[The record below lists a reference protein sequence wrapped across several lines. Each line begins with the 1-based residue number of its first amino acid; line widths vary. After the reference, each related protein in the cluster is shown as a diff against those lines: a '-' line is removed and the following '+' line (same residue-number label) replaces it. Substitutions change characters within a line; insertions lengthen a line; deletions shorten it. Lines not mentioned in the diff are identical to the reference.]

1 MNIKNRLK
9 KLQSQIIGNDS
20 EFCGCE
26 KETVFKIMPF
36 GESETATE
44 TTICETCHKPMP
56 DPLQITFSFGN
67 NIEVILP
74 KTNFSR
80 KEFEEWQKNHVVS
93 KHISY
98 EEYLAE
104 SEKETL

>member
-1 MNIKNRLK
+1 LK

-26 KETVFKIMPF
+26 KETVFKIVPF
-36 GESETATE
+36 GESEETTE

-56 DPLQITFSFGN
+56 DPFRFTFSLNN
-67 NIEVILP
+67 NIKVIEP
-74 KTNFSR
+74 KTHFSR
-80 KEFEEWQKNHVVS
+80 KEFEEWQNTHVIS

-98 EEYLAE
+98 EEYLLE
-104 SEKETL
+104 SREEIE